1 MIFYFIYIS
10 RVYRVQVTLKGKE
23 NLFQSPGGHTFLIP
37 VDEGF
42 KVSKSFHNIFNKIDR
57 LIFFQSRKSEIFLK
71 FLYHI
76 QIYNFTEMK
85 FESR

>member
-1 MIFYFIYIS
+1 MIFYFIYIT

-42 KVSKSFHNIFNKIDR
+42 KVSKAFHNIFKHLFE
-57 LIFFQSRKSEIFLK
+57 LIETEHPTPIITIFG
-71 FLYHI
+71 
-76 QIYNFTEMK
+76 
-85 FESR
+85 

>member
-42 KVSKSFHNIFNKIDR
+42 KVSKTFHNIFNKIDMPYKSTD
-57 LIFFQSRKSEIFLK
+57 IFRTTILPIAEI
-71 FLYHI
+71 
-76 QIYNFTEMK
+76 
-85 FESR
+85 

>member
-1 MIFYFIYIS
+1 MVFYFIYIS

-42 KVSKSFHNIFNKIDR
+42 KVSKAFHNIFNKIDIPYKSTD
-57 LIFFQSRKSEIFLK
+57 IFPIAKI
-71 FLYHI
+71 
-76 QIYNFTEMK
+76 
-85 FESR
+85 